1 MACWRRLKTTHLV
14 NNNFVD
20 IFLDFLFAF
29 LVGGLIC
36 AIGQLLILKTN
47 FTPARILVAFVA
59 VGVILQ
65 AVLLYEPIQ
74 KAVGAGISVPIVGF
88 GATLARGVMDGVQE
102 FGFLGILTGG
112 LTAAAAGIAV
122 ATVAA
127 FLVSLVARSRSK

>member
-1 MACWRRLKTTHLV
+1 M
-14 NNNFVD
+14 
-20 IFLDFLFAF
+20 
-29 LVGGLIC
+29 
-36 AIGQLLILKTN
+36 
-47 FTPARILVAFVA
+47 A